1 MCSSIQKALF
11 DEEDRV
17 KKLQQTV
24 TALEKHNRQLRNR
37 VKKVK
42 RSLRQ
47 ARKNARHIEQI
58 NRKLS
63 ERLSAA
69 GSPHKNSFTQASSG
83 HIPESVMPGLGR

>member
-1 MCSSIQKALF
+1 MMVCANPVVFILSDLPRRAKVGRGKALF

-24 TALEKHNRQLRNR
+24 TALEKHNKQLRNR

-47 ARKNARHIEQI
+47 ARKNARHVELI
-58 NRKLS
+58 NQKLS
-63 ERLSAA
+63 EKLSAA
-69 GSPHKNSFTQASSG
+69 GSQLP
-83 HIPESVMPGLGR
+83 